1 RHISV
6 RSPRKE
12 RGGFFEDVALLPQ
25 ARILPAQAGELIS
38 AVGPAAFA
46 RKRRLA
52 EGLHFVLPLVQ
63 MVPAQAEFAGHRG
76 RRTTG
81 GLPESEGFQLELFG
95 ESLSFRHRTP
105 PRGYCP
111 LFEVST
117 KVGLAHI
124 VQTSVDL
131 VIWVNIS

>member
-1 RHISV
+1 
-6 RSPRKE
+6 
-12 RGGFFEDVALLPQ
+12 
-25 ARILPAQAGELIS
+25 
-38 AVGPAAFA
+38 
-46 RKRRLA
+46 
-52 EGLHFVLPLVQ
+52 

-105 PRGYCP
+105 PRGYCR

-117 KVGLAHI
+117 KVGLAQPDTFFCPPFLPPEAKVRANKKTPLAKHLGTLLDY
-124 VQTSVDL
+124 QCPPWSSTSPHR
-131 VIWVNIS
+131 

>member
-1 RHISV
+1 
-6 RSPRKE
+6 
-12 RGGFFEDVALLPQ
+12 
-25 ARILPAQAGELIS
+25 
-38 AVGPAAFA
+38 
-46 RKRRLA
+46 
-52 EGLHFVLPLVQ
+52 

-117 KVGLAHI
+117 KVGLAQNVPLNLLDAAGPREGLGARVRGGSLTAELI
-124 VQTSVDL
+124 GCGRWSER
-131 VIWVNIS
+131 NE

>member
-1 RHISV
+1 
-6 RSPRKE
+6 
-12 RGGFFEDVALLPQ
+12 
-25 ARILPAQAGELIS
+25 
-38 AVGPAAFA
+38 
-46 RKRRLA
+46 
-52 EGLHFVLPLVQ
+52 
-63 MVPAQAEFAGHRG
+63 AEFAGHRG

-117 KVGLAHI
+117 KVGLAHLSSYLSGRGI
-124 VQTSVDL
+124 VRLLRFMAETYSGDRADSMLGPTVEDEAL
-131 VIWVNIS
+131 VINFVQAVRAGDVLGTRVLDFAAAKLAYVIQRVSG